1 MSIRQYTRLAD
12 PQFLPSAVA
21 SVYANPAATTS
32 YIKSILIFNSGS
44 TAQTVRLHNVPDNAT
59 AIGAAAPVN
68 QFLDVDL
75 VAKETF
81 MLDLPY
87 PMTLIDQNDS
97 IQGSASSADT
107 VTIQLLGD
115 IAQ

>member
-1 MSIRQYTRLAD
+1 VSTRQYTRLAD
-12 PQFLPSAVA
+12 PQFLPNAVA

-32 YIKSILIFNSGS
+32 YIKSILIFNSGVG
-44 TAQTVRLHNVPDNAT
+44 TQNVKLYNVPDDAT
-59 AIGAAAPVN
+59 ALGTAAAVN
-68 QFLDVDL
+68 QFLDVDII
-75 VAKETF
+75 AKETF

-97 IQGSASSADT
+97 IQGVATDPST